1 MGYEQDLTF
10 QLRLRGRDEEE
21 IADTLREL
29 RAHGVDS
36 ASFVE
41 EFGTPEEYAER
52 FGKTKRRTL
61 GVRITV
67 VGTIAAV
74 GWVVAWTAV
83 GLVRKHAFGV
93 DPALDGIIEP
103 WAISAGALAVIALG
117 VVAGFLVD
125 RLRPARLSG

>member
-29 RAHGVDS
+29 RAHGIDS
-36 ASFVE
+36 ASLLE

-52 FGKTKRRTL
+52 FEKTKRRTL
-61 GVRITV
+61 GARITI
-67 VGTIAAV
+67 GGATAAI
-74 GWVVAWTAV
+74 GWVLAWIAV
-83 GLVRKHAFGV
+83 SFVRKLV
-93 DPALDGIIEP
+93 LDIDPPLDGIVEP
-103 WAISAGALAVIALG
+103 WSISVGALAIIMIG

-125 RLRPARLSG
+125 RLRPAQRAK

>member
-41 EFGTPEEYAER
+41 EFGTPEEYAEH

-67 VGTIAAV
+67 VGTIAAI

-83 GLVRKHAFGV
+83 GLVRKHVLGV

-103 WAISAGALAVIALG
+103 WAISVGALAVIVIG
-117 VVAGFLVD
+117 VATGFLVD
-125 RLRPARLSG
+125 RLRPARPAG

>member
-29 RAHGVDS
+29 RAHGIES
-36 ASFVE
+36 ASLLE

-52 FGKTKRRTL
+52 FEKTKRRTF
-61 GVRITV
+61 GARITI
-67 VGTIAAV
+67 GGAIAAI
-74 GWVVAWTAV
+74 GWVVAWIAV
-83 GLVRKHAFGV
+83 GLVRKLILGF
-93 DPALDGIIEP
+93 DPPLDDLIEP
-103 WAISAGALAVIALG
+103 WSISVGALAIIILG

-125 RLRPARLSG
+125 RLRPARTHG